1 MLLLPIVDR
10 ELRVAA
16 RSGRLYLGRVTSGG
30 AALAMS
36 LYLIWLA
43 RYAFAGPTAGM
54 FILKATSYMAWAL
67 CVFGGVNRT
76 CDSLSAE
83 KRGDTLGLLFLTH
96 LKGYDVVL
104 GKLAAS
110 GLSAVLLLLGV
121 MPILSI
127 PVLLGGRAANEMV
140 RIPVRLFTSLFL
152 ALSVGLLVSSL
163 FRAQRA
169 AAAVAGG

>member
-16 RSGRLYLGRVTSGG
+16 RSGRLYLGRVTTGV

-43 RYAFAGPTAGM
+43 RYALAGPTAGM
-54 FILKATSYMAWAL
+54 FILKATSYMAWGL

-83 KRGDTLGLLFLTH
+83 KRGETLGLLFLTH
-96 LKGYDVVL
+96 LQGYDVVL
-104 GKLAAS
+104 GKLLAS
-110 GLSAVLLLLGV
+110 GLNAVMLLLGAL
-121 MPILSI
+121 PILSI
-127 PVLLGGRAANEMV
+127 PMMLGGVAANEMI
-140 RIPVRLFTSLFL
+140 RIPIALFTSLLL
-152 ALSVGLLVSSL
+152 ALS
-163 FRAQRA
+163 
-169 AAAVAGG
+169 